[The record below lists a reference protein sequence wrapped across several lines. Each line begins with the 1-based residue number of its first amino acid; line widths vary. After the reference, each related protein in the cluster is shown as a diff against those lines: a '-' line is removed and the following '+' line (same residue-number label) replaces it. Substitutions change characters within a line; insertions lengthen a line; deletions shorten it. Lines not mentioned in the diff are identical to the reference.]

1 MGNMANENRLI
12 DASVLIRDLTAMKSA
27 YDAIA
32 LDGIIKAL
40 KEAPIVDAV
49 EMEDVAEMLRVMF
62 DDDCACNY
70 NGNDEWLPC
79 LCKYA
84 ETDCPM
90 PKERLGCWIEFVK
103 HWRERREDNG
113 R

>member
-1 MGNMANENRLI
+1 MANEKRLI
-12 DASVLIRDLTAMKSA
+12 DVNA
-27 YDAIA
+27 AIA
-32 LDGIIKAL
+32 KYRQRYFGGESVTVQDLVYSI
-40 KEAPIVDAV
+40 EYAPTVDAV
-49 EMEDVAEMLRVMF
+49 EVEDVAEMLRVMF

-103 HWRERREDNG
+103 HWRERRIANENL
-113 R
+113 

>member
-1 MGNMANENRLI
+1 MGMARGLEDGLLRFCQG
-12 DASVLIRDLTAMKSA
+12 AWRDN
-27 YDAIA
+27 
-32 LDGIIKAL
+32 DG
-40 KEAPIVDAV
+40 DAV
-49 EMEDVAEMLRVMF
+49 EVEDVAEMLRVMF

-70 NGNDEWLPC
+70 NGNDAWLPC

-103 HWRERREDNG
+103 HWRERGECNG